1 MRAELEHTAAHPELP
16 RRSETPSRYG
26 AIQDP
31 MGQPVNW
38 VLLLGLLGC
47 LSFWGAVVLGVVA
60 AV

>member
-1 MRAELEHTAAHPELP
+1 MRAELEHTAGHSESQP
-16 RRSETPSRYG
+16 RSETPSRYA

-31 MGQPVNW
+31 IGRSVNW

-47 LSFWGAVVLGVVA
+47 LSFWCAVVLGVVA

>member
-1 MRAELEHTAAHPELP
+1 MRAELEHTAGHPESSP
-16 RRSETPSRYG
+16 RSESPSRYG

-47 LSFWGAVVLGVVA
+47 LSFWGAVVLGIVA
-60 AV
+60 TV

>member
-1 MRAELEHTAAHPELP
+1 MRAELEHTPGPTESS
-16 RRSETPSRYG
+16 RRSDTPSRYG
-26 AIQDP
+26 PIHDP

-47 LSFWGAVVLGVVA
+47 LSFWGAVVLGIVA

>member
-1 MRAELEHTAAHPELP
+1 MRADLEHTAGRAESPP
-16 RRSETPSRYG
+16 RSETPSRYG

-47 LSFWGAVVLGVVA
+47 LSFWGALLLGIVA
-60 AV
+60 SV

>member
-1 MRAELEHTAAHPELP
+1 MRAELEHTAGHSEAPP
-16 RRSETPSRYG
+16 RSDTPSRYA

-31 MGQPVNW
+31 IGQSVNW

>member
-1 MRAELEHTAAHPELP
+1 MRAELEHTADLPESPP
-16 RRSETPSRYG
+16 RSDTPSRYG

-47 LSFWGAVVLGVVA
+47 LSFWGAVVIGIVA
-60 AV
+60 SV